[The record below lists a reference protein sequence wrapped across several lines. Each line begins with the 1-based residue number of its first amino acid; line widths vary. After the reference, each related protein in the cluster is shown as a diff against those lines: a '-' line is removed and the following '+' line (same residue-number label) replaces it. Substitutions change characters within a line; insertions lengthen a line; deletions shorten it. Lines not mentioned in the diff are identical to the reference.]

1 MIKPTTISELKNI
14 IKERIQTE
22 GNECDLNDI
31 DVSAIKSICCIYL
44 FILNSMRPI
53 PMECK

>member
-1 MIKPTTISELKNI
+1 MIKPSTKEQLEQLIQ
-14 IKERIQTE
+14 ERIE
-22 GNECDLNDI
+22 YDGNECDLNDI

-53 PMECK
+53 PMECN